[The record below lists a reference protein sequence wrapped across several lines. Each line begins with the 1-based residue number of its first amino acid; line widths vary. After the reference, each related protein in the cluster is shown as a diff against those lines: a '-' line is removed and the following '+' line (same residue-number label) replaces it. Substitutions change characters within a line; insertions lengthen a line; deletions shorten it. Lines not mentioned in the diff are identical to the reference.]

1 MRITLEEAC
10 ELLRRG
16 QVVAIPT
23 ETVYGLAA
31 AFSSVEAVQKIFQ
44 LKQRPEDK
52 AISLLFSKFDQLH
65 PLVEFFP
72 AAFLKLKSFMPGP
85 LTAVIAANCKVVPDM
100 VRAHGTTIGLRMPN
114 HPLTLKLIDRVGP
127 LAVPSANPSGQKP
140 AVSAAEV
147 ESYFGVAF
155 PVLDGGVCG
164 LGLASTVVQLHKE
177 GFTILRE
184 GSVGRQEL
192 EKILS

>member
-1 MRITLEEAC
+1 MRITLEDAC

-31 AFSSVEAVQKIFQ
+31 SYASVAAVEQIFQ
-44 LKQRPEDK
+44 LKQRPADK
-52 AISLLFSKFDQLH
+52 AVSLLFSKFDQLH

-85 LTAVIAANCKVVPDM
+85 LTVVMAANCKTVPDA
-100 VRAHGTTIGLRMPN
+100 VRAHGATIGLRMPN
-114 HPLTLKLIDRVGP
+114 HPLALKLIDRVGP
-127 LAVPSANPSGQKP
+127 LAVPSANPSGQVP
-140 AVSAAEV
+140 ARSAEEV
-147 ESYFGVAF
+147 EAYFGAAF

-164 LGLASTVVQLHKE
+164 VGQASTVVQLQKD
-177 GFTILRE
+177 GFAILRE
-184 GSVGRQEL
+184 GSITHSDLQKVLG
-192 EKILS
+192 

>member
-1 MRITLEEAC
+1 MRISLEDAC

-31 AFSSVEAVQKIFQ
+31 AYSSVAAVEQIFQ

-72 AAFLKLKSFMPGP
+72 AEFLRLKSFMPGP
-85 LTAVIAANCKVVPDM
+85 LTVVIAANCKTVSDV
-100 VRAHGTTIGLRMPN
+100 VRANGKTIGLRMPD

-127 LAVPSANPSGQKP
+127 LAVPSANPSGQAP
-140 AVSAAEV
+140 ARSAEEV
-147 ESYFGVAF
+147 EAYFGADF
-155 PVLDGGVCG
+155 PVLDGGPCEVG
-164 LGLASTVVQLHKE
+164 LPSTVVQLQKD
-177 GFTILRE
+177 GFVILRE
-184 GSVGRQEL
+184 GSISQADL
-192 EKILS
+192 EKALR